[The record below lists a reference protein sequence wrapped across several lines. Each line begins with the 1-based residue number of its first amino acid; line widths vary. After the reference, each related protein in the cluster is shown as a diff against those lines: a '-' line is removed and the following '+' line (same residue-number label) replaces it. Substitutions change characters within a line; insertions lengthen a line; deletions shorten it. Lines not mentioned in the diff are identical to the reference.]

1 MIHMTKTKQVLST
14 KKMVYIALLSAMAFV
29 LTRFIQF
36 PTALGYIHFGDSIIY
51 LAAFLLGGGAAAT
64 VGAIGGGLSDLLSYP
79 AYTLPTL
86 IIKALV
92 GFTAA
97 AIFKKCSNKIFGM
110 ILAFVCGA
118 LIVAAGYYITE
129 VAMTANFVSPL
140 ASVPTNFLQTAMS
153 VPVPVIMYFA
163 LKDRV
168 IK

>member
-1 MIHMTKTKQVLST
+1 MTKTNT
-14 KKMVYIALLSAMAFV
+14 KRMVYIALLSAMAFV

-51 LAAFLLGGGAAAT
+51 LTAFLLGGAAAAA
-64 VGAIGGGLSDLLSYP
+64 VGAIGGGFSDLLSYP
-79 AYTLPTL
+79 AYTLPTI

-92 GFTAA
+92 GFASAA
-97 AIFKKCSNKIFGM
+97 VFKKCKNKIVGM

-118 LIVAAGYYITE
+118 FIVAGGYYITE
-129 VAMTANFVSPL
+129 VVMTANFVSPL

-153 VPVPVIMYFA
+153 VPIPVIVYFA
-163 LKDRV
+163 LKDK